1 MQMAPNNKT
10 DNVAATKLSSS
21 KLSSSQRPNTKLPE
35 TRLSKHIDSL
45 LKAIGNAASWIWVVL
60 MGVII
65 LNVFMRYALGE
76 GRIEFEELQWHFY
89 AIGWLIGLSYC
100 FAYDQHVRVDLI
112 HGHLSLR
119 AKSWIEL
126 FGIVLLLLPFTCTV
140 IWYSVP
146 FISYSWEMHEI
157 SSAPGGLPYRWIIKS
172 SLLVGFVLLA
182 LAIISRLSRVL
193 ALLFLHPRSDT
204 QSITTQA

>member
-1 MQMAPNNKT
+1 MQLTPNDKAE
-10 DNVAATKLSSS
+10 DLSSYNDS
-21 KLSSSQRPNTKLPE
+21 DSQSSNSQPSNTQLPE
-35 TRLSKHIDSL
+35 TTLSKRIDGVL
-45 LKAIGNAASWIWVVL
+45 QAIGNAASWIWILL
-60 MGVII
+60 MGIII

-89 AIGWLIGLSYC
+89 AVGWLIGLSYC

-119 AKSWIEL
+119 TKSWIEL
-126 FGIVLLLLPFTCTV
+126 FGILLLLLPFTCTV

-157 SSAPGGLPYRWIIKS
+157 SSAPGGLPYRWVIKS

-182 LAIISRLSRVL
+182 LATISRLSRVL
-193 ALLFLHPRSDT
+193 ALLFHRKRSDIQPT
-204 QSITTQA
+204 ATTL